1 MANNNIKELEELL
14 SSLEEKTEQEF
25 GKYQKKI
32 NPAHQW
38 DHVKRVIKITDM
50 ILDYEKKANQ
60 SEVKIAAILHDI
72 GRHYDNE
79 GDHSYWSAEKAQEI
93 LNQADIRRY
102 IKSLKIDVG
111 HVIKIIKNHSK
122 LPEQLSDD
130 LKNDLELKILTDA
143 DKIDS
148 FGALGILRAPL
159 DERYQKSYKDQ
170 VDHIKDKANPEKYI
184 LQTNGGMEVG
194 KRYKDYLNDFLKEY
208 FFQKNQFEK

>member
-1 MANNNIKELEELL
+1 MGNNNIKEHEKLL
-14 SSLEEKTEQEF
+14 SLLEEKAEQEF
-25 GKYQKKI
+25 KKYQKKI

-38 DHVKRVIKITDM
+38 DHVKRVTKIADM
-50 ILDYEKKANQ
+50 ILCYEKKANQ
-60 SEVKIAAILHDI
+60 LEVKIAAILHDI

-93 LNQADIRRY
+93 LNQKDIGQY
-102 IKSLKIDVG
+102 IKSLKIDID
-111 HVIKIIKNHSK
+111 HIIKIIKNHSK
-122 LPEQLSDD
+122 PPEQLSND
-130 LKNDLELKILTDA
+130 LKNDLELMILTDA

-184 LQTNGGMEVG
+184 LQTNGGMEIG
-194 KRYKDYLNDFLKEY
+194 KRYKDYLTDFLKEY
-208 FFQKNQFEK
+208 FFQINQFK